1 VRPWRNLCAFGVTC
15 PPLAD
20 RLTNNNYLDFD
31 NLLVLKLSFCAL
43 DAHHRILHPSMI
55 FKFNSFGVD
64 NLFKRFSY

>member
-1 VRPWRNLCAFGVTC
+1 MISLRRCWHSAVVG
-15 PPLAD
+15 